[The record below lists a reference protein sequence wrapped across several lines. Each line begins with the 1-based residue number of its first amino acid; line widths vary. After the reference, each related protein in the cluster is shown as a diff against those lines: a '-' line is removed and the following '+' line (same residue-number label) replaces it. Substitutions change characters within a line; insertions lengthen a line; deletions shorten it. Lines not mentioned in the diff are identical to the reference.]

1 LAAAV
6 ELQDISKRFAGV
18 QALDRVSL
26 TTRAGEIHSVIGEN
40 GAGKSTLLRVLTG
53 LVRPDE
59 GSVRIRGEQVALRDP
74 RDARSRG
81 VSFVPQEVHVV
92 RGLSAARNATLG
104 LEPPLAPRLRLR
116 KVERDRA
123 RTALSRAG
131 AAFDVD
137 RAASALSVPELRICQ
152 IARALA
158 DLGGVLLLDEPTAA
172 VSQHD
177 AEHLLSRL
185 EALRDEGEAIVY
197 VSHRL
202 GEVLRVSDR
211 ITVLRDGRNVGTFE
225 RGEVDR
231 EHLVRLMARETRA
244 ATVGPRTEQG
254 RATGDR
260 VLEVRH
266 LSAGR
271 VLRDVSL
278 TVDEGQV
285 VGVAGVQGSGHGELL
300 HVLAAARPFDEGEV
314 EVFGRPLPGSVAK
327 ASELGVALIPADRRG
342 GAIVGARSVLDN
354 VALSARGRFG
364 LRMARLERRL
374 AGEYVTALDVRPPN
388 LRALV
393 GTLSGGNQQKV
404 ALARAL
410 ASHARILLLE
420 EPTQGIDINAK
431 AEIRALIR
439 QLAADG
445 RSVVVATSEFE
456 DLADLADVVHVMCLG
471 EMRTTLK
478 ADEVTYEEVLRH
490 ALP

>member
-18 QALDRVSL
+18 QALDRVSF

-53 LVRPDE
+53 LVRPDG
-59 GSVRIRGEQVALRDP
+59 GSVRIRGEQVAIRDP

-104 LEPPLAPRLRLR
+104 LEPPFAPRLRLR
-116 KVERDRA
+116 KAERDRA
-123 RTALSRAG
+123 TTALTRAG

-137 RAASALSVPELRICQ
+137 RPASALSVPELRICQ

-172 VSQHD
+172 VSRHD
-177 AEHLLSRL
+177 AEHLLGRL

-211 ITVLRDGRNVGTFE
+211 ITVLRDGRNVGTFD

-231 EHLVRLMARETRA
+231 EQLVRLMARETRA
-244 ATVGPRTEQG
+244 AAAGARPERSSAG
-254 RATGDR
+254 AR
-260 VLEVRH
+260 VLEARN

-271 VLRDVSL
+271 ALRDVSL
-278 TVDEGQV
+278 TVNGGQV
-285 VGVAGVQGSGHGELL
+285 VGVAGVQGSGHGDLL

-314 EVFGRPLPGSVAK
+314 EVFGRSLPGSVAK
-327 ASELGVALIPADRRG
+327 AADLGVALIPADRRG

-364 LRMARLERRL
+364 LRMARAERRL

-439 QLAADG
+439 QLAAEG

-471 EMRTTLK
+471 ELRTTLT